1 MKTDYDFERK
11 KPYKKTNILFCML
24 IVLVGMVLASTLAW
38 LILGGKYNTIITSN
52 NRGDYLAIMGTHCSV
67 VFLTTSLMAML
78 SEKNRYIYWVEMVNK
93 RIQLS

>member
-38 LILGGKYNTIITSN
+38 LILGGVSI
-52 NRGDYLAIMGTHCSV
+52 
-67 VFLTTSLMAML
+67 
-78 SEKNRYIYWVEMVNK
+78 
-93 RIQLS
+93 IQLLHLIIEETI

>member
-11 KPYKKTNILFCML
+11 KPYKQTNILLCLL
-24 IVLVGMVLASTLAW
+24 IALVGMVLASALAW
-38 LILGGKYNTIITSN
+38 FILGGVFKYNTIITSN

-78 SEKNRYIYWVEMVNK
+78 SERNRYI
-93 RIQLS
+93 

>member
-1 MKTDYDFERK
+1 MYVDCFGGNGTCFYFS
-11 KPYKKTNILFCML
+11 MAHS
-24 IVLVGMVLASTLAW
+24 G
-38 LILGGKYNTIITSN
+38 GGKYNTIITSN

-78 SEKNRYIYWVEMVNK
+78 SERNRYIYWVEMVNK